1 MPGSDTQLSELARH
15 QLDCPVM
22 FGSISEAHRG
32 ERSEAPRPADHDVAQ
47 SNDVDRV
54 AILSEN

>member
-1 MPGSDTQLSELARH
+1 MQTSDSLLKELARH

-22 FGSISEAHRG
+22 FGSISELEGG
-32 ERSEAPRPADHDVAQ
+32 EPGEALRPASDDPAR
-47 SNDVDRV
+47 SSDVDRV